1 MVGMRTIDSGV
12 LVLLM
17 IFLKF
22 GKSGRVVLGGMRMV
36 AMMIYLFI

>member
-1 MVGMRTIDSGV
+1 MVGMRTIESGV

-17 IFLKF
+17 ISLKF
-22 GKSGRVVLGGMRMV
+22 AKSGRVVLGGMRMV